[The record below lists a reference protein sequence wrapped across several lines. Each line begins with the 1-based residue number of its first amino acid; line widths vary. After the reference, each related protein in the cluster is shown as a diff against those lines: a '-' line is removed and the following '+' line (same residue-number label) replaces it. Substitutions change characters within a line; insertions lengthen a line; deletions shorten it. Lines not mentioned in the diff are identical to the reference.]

1 GGIQAVQTLS
11 RLNRAHPGKTTTYV
25 LDFVNDASDVLKAFK
40 TYYETAELEATTDPN
55 LIFDLRSKL
64 DAAGHYDDFEVE
76 RLAKVEMDPRAT
88 QAQLVAAIHPVA
100 DRLLKR
106 YKALQQA
113 RMAATDA
120 DDGAAEKAAKDELDA
135 LVLFKGDMAS
145 FNRLYAFLSQM
156 VDS

>member
-1 GGIQAVQTLS
+1 A
-11 RLNRAHPGKTTTYV
+11 
-25 LDFVNDASDVLKAFK
+25 
-40 TYYETAELEATTDPN
+40 PN
-55 LIFDLRSKL
+55 LFFDLRAKL

-113 RMAATDA
+113 RVAAIGA
-120 DDGAAEKAAKDELDA
+120 DDGESEKAAKDELEA
-135 LVLFKGDMAS
+135 LLLFKGDMAS

-156 VDS
+156 FDYGNTDIEKRSLFYTRLLP